1 MSGWPAHMPDEI
13 TGGLFTM
20 TDFVYEIVLFQL
32 RPGVDR
38 EQYLAA
44 TTQASAWLQDQPGFL
59 SREILEDE
67 SGQWLEILRWATTED
82 ALAAARAIEEA
93 EYVTAI
99 MDAVVPETIRML
111 HPQRRAAHDVSA

>member
-1 MSGWPAHMPDEI
+1 MG
-13 TGGLFTM
+13 
-20 TDFVYEIVLFQL
+20 DFVYEIVLFQL

-44 TTQASAWLQDQPGFL
+44 TGKASDWLQAQPGFL

-67 SGQWLEILRWATTED
+67 SGQWLEVLRWATTED

-93 EYVTAI
+93 DYVAAI
-99 MDAVVPETIRML
+99 MDAVVPETVRML
-111 HPQRRAAHDVSA
+111 HPRLRAAHDVSA